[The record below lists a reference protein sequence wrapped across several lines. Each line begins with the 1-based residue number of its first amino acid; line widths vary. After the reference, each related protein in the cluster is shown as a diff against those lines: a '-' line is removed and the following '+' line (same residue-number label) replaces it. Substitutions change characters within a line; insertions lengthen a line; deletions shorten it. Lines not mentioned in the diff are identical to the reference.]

1 MPQKKLPMRKIKRVL
16 DPHTR
21 GLSQRAIADSCGIAQ
36 STVSEYLA
44 ASTAAGVTWP
54 EAGEWD
60 EAEIERK
67 LYPQQPT
74 PEFWRKHREPEWPAI
89 QRELQRH
96 QDLTLQLIWEEY
108 RINHGEG
115 YSYSRFC
122 ELYRV
127 WLNKLD
133 LVLRQEHRAGEKMFV
148 DYAGATRPTAK

>member
-1 MPQKKLPMRKIKRVL
+1 MRKIKRVL
-16 DPHTR
+16 DLHAR

-36 STVSEYLA
+36 STVSEYLTA
-44 ASTAAGVTWP
+44 ATAAGVTWP

-67 LYPQQPT
+67 LYPRKST
-74 PEFWRKHREPEWPAI
+74 PELWRKHREPEWLTI

-122 ELYRV
+122 ELYRG
-127 WLNKLD
+127 WLKKLD
-133 LVLRQEHRAGEKMFV
+133 LVLR
-148 DYAGATRPTAK
+148 